1 MLGSLDD
8 KLLLGLALLA
18 LQAEGDLL
26 SGLGLLVEDRLGLT
40 TVTHLLR
47 VVSSLALGEVGG
59 LAGLVLG
66 DLVQSV
72 LAALLA
78 LAVGLSLLGDVHHG
92 TIDR

>member
-1 MLGSLDD
+1 MLSSLDD

-18 LQAEGDLL
+18 LQTEGDLL

-40 TVTHLLR
+40 TVTHLLG

-66 DLVQSV
+66 HLVQSV

-78 LAVGLSLLGDVHHG
+78 LAVGLSLLGDVHHFY
-92 TIDR
+92 